1 MATIK
6 FQDYIIEES
15 LYYSNPEFRQ
25 PSSEGELVVE
35 DSFNAEV
42 GINGDGMGYVRIKTS
57 LGNFDDIEKI
67 ENIPFSLIV
76 SIRGIFEYILDED
89 ESDEQVK
96 VLLGSNALAILYPYL
111 RSYITFITSQSN
123 QYPAYILPVVNF
135 VEMIKT
141 EGKVNFVGFSTKM
154 EE

>member
-57 LGNFDDIEKI
+57 LGNFDDMLNC
-67 ENIPFSLIV
+67 NIKCIKNF
-76 SIRGIFEYILDED
+76 
-89 ESDEQVK
+89 K
-96 VLLGSNALAILYPYL
+96 NLY
-111 RSYITFITSQSN
+111 RQRITQ
-123 QYPAYILPVVNF
+123 
-135 VEMIKT
+135 
-141 EGKVNFVGFSTKM
+141 
-154 EE
+154 